1 MRTYLAALSA
11 IVLVGC
17 SSVKGEWD
25 ASCSISASGYSQV
38 FAISLDLDTQGK
50 DISGDCSLA
59 QSGILIPG
67 TVTGTAN
74 GKSVEFTC
82 DLAASGYS
90 VPLTFA
96 GDLAGDALD
105 GTCSVTASGFT
116 VSGTGTL
123 SRP

>member
-1 MRTYLAALSA
+1 MRTYFAALSA
-11 IVLVGC
+11 MVLVGC

-25 ASCSISASGYSQV
+25 ATCAIAASGYSV
-38 FAISLDLDTQGK
+38 EFNISLDLDTKGK
-50 DISGDCSLA
+50 DISGDCTLA

-82 DLAASGYS
+82 NLAASGYS
-90 VPLTFA
+90 VPLTFS

-105 GTCSVTASGFT
+105 GTCSAILSGFNVT
-116 VSGTGTL
+116 GTGTL